1 MENNNTIELKL
12 GQKLYKYSSPRGT
25 FRYLL
30 LEYEVFGILERE
42 EGRYYQIRC
51 LSFTNKILFNTQDEV
66 LIKLDDNK
74 RFKYVSMLNE
84 DDEEESQYFWHET
97 EENQDYYCLS
107 KKESLLVVYNRKIK
121 ACKDEISKLDKQI
134 ERQKE
139 YIIDYEEKI
148 KGLE

>member
-1 MENNNTIELKL
+1 MKNNNTIELKL

-51 LSFTNKILFNTQDEV
+51 LSFKDKKDVVI
-66 LIKLDDNK
+66 IKLDDNK

-84 DDEEESQYFWHET
+84 DDEQYFWHET

-107 KKESLLVVYNRKIK
+107 KKESLLVVYNRRIK
-121 ACKDEISKLDKQI
+121 ACKDEISKLNKEIEHNKQ
-134 ERQKE
+134 
-139 YIIDYEEKI
+139 YIIDYEETI